1 MELHRR
7 RKWHSTSRPQI
18 HGRDQKT
25 EAVLWGVDRG
35 VRGLYDGAN
44 RAVRGILVKVPF
56 SFEMGQSGTETEQK
70 GGRGRRRLQE
80 YLCGDAVAPG
90 PVGADL

>member
-25 EAVLWGVDRG
+25 EAVLCGVDSG
-35 VRGLYDGAN
+35 VRGLYVAAN
-44 RAVRGILVKVPF
+44 RAVRGILVKVAF
-56 SFEMGQSGTETEQK
+56 SCKMEQK
-70 GGRGRRRLQE
+70 GTK
-80 YLCGDAVAPG
+80 
-90 PVGADL
+90 ADQNQTRNRK